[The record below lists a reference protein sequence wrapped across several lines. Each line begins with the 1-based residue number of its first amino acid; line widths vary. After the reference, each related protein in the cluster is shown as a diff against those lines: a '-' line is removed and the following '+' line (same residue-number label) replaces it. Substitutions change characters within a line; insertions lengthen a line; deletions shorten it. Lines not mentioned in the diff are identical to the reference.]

1 MKEVICCIFCILSCV
16 GLFIWAGCNSDISSY
31 MKRQEIQYRM
41 NNYRN
46 VVIVDKHYDWDLL
59 SDDWYISVKY
69 DGTVR
74 VIEVTKETAKAENTT
89 AKAKAK
95 LIIFLIYNP
104 PIS

>member
-1 MKEVICCIFCILSCV
+1 MKEVLCCLFWMLLCV
-16 GLFIWAGCNSDISSY
+16 GLFIWAGFNVDLSSN

-69 DGTVR
+69 DGAVR
-74 VIEVTKETAKAENTT
+74 VIEVTKE
-89 AKAKAK
+89 
-95 LIIFLIYNP
+95 IYMSYQIGDNVSMDVLTGER
-104 PIS
+104 I

>member
-1 MKEVICCIFCILSCV
+1 MKVLKCIFCILLFII
-16 GLFIWAGCNSDISSY
+16 LFIWAGCNIDISSY
-31 MKRQEIQYRM
+31 IKRQEIQYRM

-74 VIEVTKETAKAENTT
+74 VIEVTKETYMSYQIGDSVFMDILTGKR
-89 AKAKAK
+89 
-95 LIIFLIYNP
+95 I
-104 PIS
+104 